1 MANSSAASACR
12 RARTHRTS
20 RRRSPTVCW
29 KSQSPSWP
37 KCSRSR
43 SRWKPPKGSFARV
56 LPCNIASMLASRPD
70 KKSGLAL
77 PAGPKRPEGQRMN
90 LRLKFAAAALAAA
103 AISGPAYAAVPAA
116 DAAPMPSLAPMVK
129 RVSPAVVNIAT
140 RGTIKE
146 QQGHNP
152 LLDDPFFRRFF
163 DTPPDSAPR
172 ERQFQSAGSGV
183 IVDAKNG
190 YIITNH
196 HVVENAS
203 EITITLL
210 DNRTFNAKVIGS
222 DEGADVA
229 DLQAKQPNLVA
240 MPFGDSGKLEV
251 GDYVVA
257 IGNPF
262 GLQHTVTAGIVSAL
276 GRSGINPEAGGYEDF
291 IQTDASINP
300 GNSGGALVNLRGELV
315 GVTSAIL
322 SRSGG
327 NIGIGFAI
335 PVNMVRSVMDQLIKY
350 GQVKRGVLG
359 VQLYSVNADIAK
371 EFGLTETTG
380 ALVAGV
386 AQGSA
391 AERAGIKTGDIIT
404 TLNGLTMKSSGELRN
419 AIGMLHVGDK
429 VELGLMRD
437 GKPRKVTALIAD
449 RGEIES
455 ASAADINRGLDGAD
469 LADAPDGGGVLVNKV
484 QEASAAAQAGIRAND
499 VIIGVGRTPVA
510 NMRSFREAVK
520 GASVLVLKVRRGGD
534 TLLLPV

>member
-1 MANSSAASACR
+1 
-12 RARTHRTS
+12 
-20 RRRSPTVCW
+20 
-29 KSQSPSWP
+29 
-37 KCSRSR
+37 
-43 SRWKPPKGSFARV
+43 
-56 LPCNIASMLASRPD
+56 
-70 KKSGLAL
+70 
-77 PAGPKRPEGQRMN
+77 MN
-90 LRLKFAAAALAAA
+90 LRLKFATAALLAVAMGGSALAAP
-103 AISGPAYAAVPAA
+103 PAL
-116 DAAPMPSLAPMVK
+116 DATPMPSLAPMVK

-163 DTPPDSAPR
+163 DAPPDSKPR

-210 DNRTFNAKVIGS
+210 DNRTFSAKVIGS

-229 DLQAKQPNLVA
+229 VLQAKQPNLIS
-240 MPFGDSGKLEV
+240 MPLGDSTKLEV

-276 GRSGINPEAGGYEDF
+276 GRSGISPESGGYEDF

-315 GVTSAIL
+315 GINSAIL

-335 PVNMVRSVMDQLIKY
+335 PVNMVKGVMDQLIKY

-359 VQLYSVNADIAK
+359 VQLYSVTPDIAK
-371 EFGLTETTG
+371 EFGLSETTG

-404 TLNGLTMKSSGELRN
+404 SLNGVTMKSSGELRN

-429 VELGLMRD
+429 VELGLLRD
-437 GKPRKVTALIAD
+437 GKPRKVTASIAERSD
-449 RGEIES
+449 LETAG
-455 ASAADINRGLDGAD
+455 AADINRGLEGAEFVD
-469 LADAPDGGGVLVNKV
+469 AADAGGVLIRTV
-484 QEASAAAQAGIRAND
+484 QEGSAAAQAGLRAND
-499 VIIGVGRTPVA
+499 VIVGVGRTPVTG
-510 NMRSFREAVK
+510 MKSFREAAK
-520 GASVLVLKVRRGGD
+520 GASVLLLRVRRGSD
-534 TLLLPV
+534 TLLLPIR

>member
-1 MANSSAASACR
+1 MSPALPNLPAV
-12 RARTHRTS
+12 
-20 RRRSPTVCW
+20 RSPE
-29 KSQSPSWP
+29 
-37 KCSRSR
+37 
-43 SRWKPPKGSFARV
+43 GS
-56 LPCNIASMLASRPD
+56 
-70 KKSGLAL
+70 
-77 PAGPKRPEGQRMN
+77 RMN
-90 LRLKFAAAALAAA
+90 LRLNFAAAALAATAFSGA
-103 AISGPAYAAVPAA
+103 AFAAVPAA
-116 DAAPMPSLAPMVK
+116 DAAPMPTLAPMVK
-129 RVSPAVVNIAT
+129 RVSPSVVNIAT

-146 QQGHNP
+146 QPGRNP

-163 DTPPDSAPR
+163 DAPQDSKPR

-210 DNRTFNAKVIGS
+210 DNRTFSAKVIGS

-229 DLQAKQPNLVA
+229 VLQAKQPNLVA
-240 MPFGDSGKLEV
+240 MPLGDSAKLEV

-315 GVTSAIL
+315 GINSAIL
-322 SRSGG
+322 SRTGG

-335 PVNMVRSVMDQLIKY
+335 PVNMVRSVMDQLIKF

-404 TLNGLTMKSSGELRN
+404 SLNGVTMKSSGELRN

-429 VELGLMRD
+429 VELGLLRD
-437 GKPRKVTALIAD
+437 GKPRKVTALIAE
-449 RGEIES
+449 RAEVES

-499 VIIGVGRTPVA
+499 VIVGVGRTPVT
-510 NMRSFREAVK
+510 NMKSFREAVK
-520 GASVLVLKVRRGGD
+520 GASVLVLKVRRGSD
-534 TLLLPV
+534 TLLLPVR

>member
-1 MANSSAASACR
+1 
-12 RARTHRTS
+12 
-20 RRRSPTVCW
+20 
-29 KSQSPSWP
+29 
-37 KCSRSR
+37 
-43 SRWKPPKGSFARV
+43 
-56 LPCNIASMLASRPD
+56 
-70 KKSGLAL
+70 
-77 PAGPKRPEGQRMN
+77 MN
-90 LRLKFAAAALAAA
+90 MRLKVAAA
-103 AISGPAYAAVPAA
+103 AIAAVIGAQAYAVPPAA
-116 DAAPMPSLAPMVK
+116 SVDGAAMPSLAPMVK

-146 QQGHNP
+146 QPGRNP

-163 DTPPDSAPR
+163 DAPPNSKPH

-210 DNRTFNAKVIGS
+210 DNRTFSAKVIGS
-222 DEGADVA
+222 DEGADIAV
-229 DLQAKQPNLVA
+229 LQAKQPNLVA
-240 MPFGDSGKLEV
+240 MAFGDSTKLEV

-300 GNSGGALVNLRGELV
+300 GNSGGALVNLHGELI
-315 GVTSAIL
+315 GINAAIL

-327 NIGIGFAI
+327 NMGIGFAI
-335 PVNMVRSVMDQLIKY
+335 PVNMVKSVMEQLIKY

-359 VQLYSVNADIAK
+359 VQLYDVTPDIAK

-404 TLNGLTMKSSGELRN
+404 SLNGITMKSSGELRN

-429 VELGLMRD
+429 VELSLLRD
-437 GKPRKVTALIAD
+437 GKPRKV
-449 RGEIES
+449 S
-455 ASAADINRGLDGAD
+455 ASIAERTDAQSAPAAEISKGLDGAV
-469 LADAPDGGGVLVNKV
+469 LAETAEGDGVLVKTV
-484 QEASAAAQAGIRAND
+484 QDASAAAQAGLRPDD
-499 VIIGVGRTPVA
+499 VIVGVGRTPVTGIKSLRDA
-510 NMRSFREAVK
+510 AK
-520 GASVLVLKVRRGGD
+520 GVSVLVLKVRRGSD
-534 TLLLPV
+534 TLLLPIR

>member
-1 MANSSAASACR
+1 
-12 RARTHRTS
+12 
-20 RRRSPTVCW
+20 
-29 KSQSPSWP
+29 
-37 KCSRSR
+37 
-43 SRWKPPKGSFARV
+43 
-56 LPCNIASMLASRPD
+56 
-70 KKSGLAL
+70 
-77 PAGPKRPEGQRMN
+77 MN
-90 LRLKFAAAALAAA
+90 LRLKFAAATLAAA
-103 AISGPAYAAVPAA
+103 TISGPLYAANAA
-116 DAAPMPSLAPMVK
+116 PLDAAPMPSLAPMVK

-146 QQGHNP
+146 QPGHNP

-163 DTPPDSAPR
+163 DAPPDSKPR

-190 YIITNH
+190 YILTNH

-210 DNRTFNAKVIGS
+210 DNRTFTAKVIGT

-229 DLQAKQPNLVA
+229 VLQAKQPNLVA
-240 MPFGDSGKLEV
+240 MALGDSTKLEV

-276 GRSGINPEAGGYEDF
+276 GRSGINRDGYEDF

-315 GVTSAIL
+315 GINSAIL
-322 SRSGG
+322 SSSGG

-335 PVNMVRSVMDQLIKY
+335 PVNMVKGVMDQLIKY

-359 VQLYSVNADIAK
+359 VQLYSVTADIAK
-371 EFGLTETTG
+371 EFGLSEITG

-386 AQGSA
+386 VQGSA
-391 AERAGIKTGDIIT
+391 AEHAGIKTGDIIT
-404 TLNGLTMKSSGELRN
+404 SLNGVTMKSSGELRN

-429 VELGLMRD
+429 VELGLLRD

-449 RGEIES
+449 RGEAES
-455 ASAADINRGLDGAD
+455 ASAADINKGLEGAD

-484 QEASAAAQAGIRAND
+484 QEASAAGQSGLRAND
-499 VIIGVGRTPVA
+499 VIVGVGRTPIT
-510 NMRSFREAVK
+510 NMKSFREAVK
-520 GASVLVLKVRRGGD
+520 GASVLLLRVRRGND
-534 TLLLPV
+534 TMLLPIR